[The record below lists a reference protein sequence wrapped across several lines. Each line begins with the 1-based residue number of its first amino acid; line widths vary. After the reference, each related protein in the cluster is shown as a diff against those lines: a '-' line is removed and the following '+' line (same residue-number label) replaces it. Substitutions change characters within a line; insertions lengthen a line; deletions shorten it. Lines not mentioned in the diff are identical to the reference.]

1 VILQYFLWLPQ
12 AYVQLVLPH
21 IVNAAIFTSA
31 FSAGNSFLFCASRVL
46 YGLALR
52 GQAPRVLTYCTKKG
66 LPLYAVL
73 VTSCFTVLSF
83 MSVSKGSNTVFK
95 YVVLFALPMFVFD
108 EGLQLVRELVDY
120 WRIHKLV
127 HYEFDLRSLP

>member
-1 VILQYFLWLPQ
+1 
-12 AYVQLVLPH
+12 
-21 IVNAAIFTSA
+21 
-31 FSAGNSFLFCASRVL
+31 
-46 YGLALR
+46 
-52 GQAPRVLTYCTKKG
+52 
-66 LPLYAVL
+66 
-73 VTSCFTVLSF
+73 